1 MAKYFIWLPYM
12 CVFGVKSDR
21 LLGAEMDEHLG
32 YQKNQVSDT
41 SNSRNGYS
49 NKTIK
54 GDHGEVKIAI
64 PRDRESS
71 LNRLLLKGSSPDRV
85 GNHHSVNP
93 SG

>member
-1 MAKYFIWLPYM
+1 
-12 CVFGVKSDR
+12 
-21 LLGAEMDEHLG
+21 MDEHLG

-71 LNRLLLKGSSPDRV
+71 FEPLKKGKHALLAWTHRFSRFMPKA
-85 GNHHSVNP
+85 
-93 SG
+93 

>member
-1 MAKYFIWLPYM
+1 
-12 CVFGVKSDR
+12 
-21 LLGAEMDEHLG
+21 MDEHLG

-71 LNRLLLKGSSPDRV
+71 FEPLIVKKGKTRLTRSLSDLTPKTHIY
-85 GNHHSVNP
+85 GNQMKYLAIFYKY
-93 SG
+93 